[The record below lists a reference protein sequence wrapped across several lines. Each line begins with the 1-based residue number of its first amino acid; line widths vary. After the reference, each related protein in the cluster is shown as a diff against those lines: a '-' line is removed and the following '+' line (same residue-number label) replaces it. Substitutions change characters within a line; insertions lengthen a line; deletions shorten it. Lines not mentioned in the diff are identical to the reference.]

1 MLKREDLTAIFSFKL
16 RGAYNRIARLD
27 DTAKARGVIA
37 ASAGNHA
44 QGVAYAAA
52 RLGLTARLVM
62 PTTTPAIKID
72 AVRRLGAQID
82 VFGEDYCDAA
92 RQADRIAA
100 ETGMTPIHPYD
111 DADVIAGNAT
121 IALELLRQADCGSV
135 FVPVGG
141 GGLAGGIAAVIKA
154 VRPQVRVI
162 GVEPHDAAAMTHSIR
177 AGRRVELDHVGLFAD
192 GVAVRTV
199 GEQTFELCRRYLDEC
214 ITVGVDEICAA
225 IKDVFEDTR
234 AVLEPAGALAV
245 AGLKRYA
252 RASLTR
258 RRGSRDSVGR
268 KHRLQSPGLRSRA
281 LGDLVPRL
289 SDSLFL
295 NRSRRAQHVQRIR
308 RDPLVHAPI
317 SAAAPVH
324 LRNGSEPRADIHALR
339 DLVEPP
345 ERGPTSARQ
354 FHSLE

>member
-1 MLKREDLTAIFSFKL
+1 MDHHDVLTGALDARVAEVLPDPTPLTAASLLSRRLGVPVMLKREDLTPIFSFKL

-27 DTAKARGVIA
+27 DSAKARGVIA

-52 RLGLTARLVM
+52 RLGLSVRLVM

-82 VFGEDYCDAA
+82 LFGEDYCDAA
-92 RQADRIAA
+92 RHADRIAA

-121 IALELLRQADCGSV
+121 IALELPRQADCGSI
-135 FVPVGG
+135 FVPIGG

-154 VRPQVRVI
+154 VRPQVKVI

-214 ITVGVDEICAA
+214 ITVSVDEICAA

-252 RASLTR
+252 RT
-258 RRGSRDSVGR
+258 
-268 KHRLQSPGLRSRA
+268 HRLPAGVAVAIASGANIDFNRLGYVAERSA
-281 LGDLVPRL
+281 TWCQG
-289 SDSLFL
+289 
-295 NRSRRAQHVQRIR
+295 
-308 RDPLVHAPI
+308 
-317 SAAAPVH
+317 
-324 LRNGSEPRADIHALR
+324 
-339 DLVEPP
+339 
-345 ERGPTSARQ
+345 
-354 FHSLE
+354 

>member
-1 MLKREDLTAIFSFKL
+1 MDHHDVLTGALDARVAEVLPDPTPLTAASLLSRRLGLPVMLKREDLTPIFSFKL

-52 RLGLTARLVM
+52 RLGLSARLVM
-62 PTTTPAIKID
+62 PTTTPAIKVD

-92 RQADRIAA
+92 RHADRIAA

-121 IALELLRQADCGSV
+121 IALELLRQADCGSI

-177 AGRRVELDHVGLFAD
+177 AGRRVELDRVGLFAD

-199 GEQTFELCRRYLDEC
+199 GEETFELCRRYLDEC

-252 RASLTR
+252 RGRRLPAGAAVAIAS
-258 RRGSRDSVGR
+258 GANIDFN
-268 KHRLQSPGLRSRA
+268 RLAYVAER
-281 LGDLVPRL
+281 
-289 SDSLFL
+289 
-295 NRSRRAQHVQRIR
+295 
-308 RDPLVHAPI
+308 
-317 SAAAPVH
+317 SAAWC
-324 LRNGSEPRADIHALR
+324 
-339 DLVEPP
+339 
-345 ERGPTSARQ
+345 
-354 FHSLE
+354 HS

>member
-1 MLKREDLTAIFSFKL
+1 
-16 RGAYNRIARLD
+16 
-27 DTAKARGVIA
+27 
-37 ASAGNHA
+37 
-44 QGVAYAAA
+44 
-52 RLGLTARLVM
+52 M

-82 VFGEDYCDAA
+82 LFGEDYCDAA
-92 RQADRIAA
+92 RHADRIAA

-121 IALELLRQADCGSV
+121 IALELLRQADCGSI
-135 FVPVGG
+135 FVPIGG

-154 VRPQVRVI
+154 VRPQVKVI

-214 ITVGVDEICAA
+214 ITVSVDEICAA

-252 RASLTR
+252 RDASLTR
-258 RRGSRDSVGR
+258 RRGSRDSVGS
-268 KHRLQSPGLRSRA
+268 KHRLQSLGLRRRA
-281 LGDLVPRL
+281 LGNLVPRL
-289 SDSLFL
+289 SDLLFL
-295 NRSRRAQHVQRIR
+295 NSSGRAQHVERIR

-317 SAAAPVH
+317 SAPAPVH
-324 LRNGSEPRADIHALR
+324 LRN
-339 DLVEPP
+339 
-345 ERGPTSARQ
+345 
-354 FHSLE
+354 

>member
-1 MLKREDLTAIFSFKL
+1 MDHQDVLTGALDARVAEVLPDPTPLTAANLLSRTLGVPVMLKREDLTPIFSFKL

-52 RLGLTARLVM
+52 RLGLSARLVM

-92 RQADRIAA
+92 RHAERIAA

-154 VRPQVRVI
+154 VRPQIRVI

-177 AGRRVELDHVGLFAD
+177 AGHRVELDHVGLFAD

-214 ITVGVDEICAA
+214 ITVGVDEICVA

-252 RASLTR
+252 RA
-258 RRGSRDSVGR
+258 
-268 KHRLQSPGLRSRA
+268 HRLPSGAAVAIASGANIDFNRLAYVAERSA
-281 LGDLVPRL
+281 TWCQG
-289 SDSLFL
+289 
-295 NRSRRAQHVQRIR
+295 
-308 RDPLVHAPI
+308 
-317 SAAAPVH
+317 
-324 LRNGSEPRADIHALR
+324 
-339 DLVEPP
+339 
-345 ERGPTSARQ
+345 
-354 FHSLE
+354 

>member
-1 MLKREDLTAIFSFKL
+1 MDHHDVLTGALEARVAEVLPDPTPLTAASLLSRRLGVPVMLKREDLTPIFSFKL

-52 RLGLTARLVM
+52 RLGLSARLVM

-92 RQADRIAA
+92 RHAERIAA

-111 DADVIAGNAT
+111 DADVICGNAT
-121 IALELLRQADCGSV
+121 IALELLRQADCGSI
-135 FVPVGG
+135 FVPIGG

-252 RASLTR
+252 RAR
-258 RRGSRDSVGR
+258 RLPAGAAVAIASGANIDFN
-268 KHRLQSPGLRSRA
+268 RLAYVAERSA
-281 LGDLVPRL
+281 TWCQG
-289 SDSLFL
+289 
-295 NRSRRAQHVQRIR
+295 
-308 RDPLVHAPI
+308 
-317 SAAAPVH
+317 
-324 LRNGSEPRADIHALR
+324 
-339 DLVEPP
+339 
-345 ERGPTSARQ
+345 
-354 FHSLE
+354 

>member
-1 MLKREDLTAIFSFKL
+1 MDHHDVLTGALDARVAEVLPDPTPLTAASLLSRRLGHPVMLKREDLTAIFSFKL

-27 DTAKARGVIA
+27 DAAKARGVIA

-52 RLGLTARLVM
+52 RLGLSARLVM

-72 AVRRLGAQID
+72 AARRLGAQID
-82 VFGEDYCDAA
+82 LLGEDYCDAA
-92 RQADRIAA
+92 RHAERIAA

-121 IALELLRQADCGSV
+121 IALELLRQADCGSI

-154 VRPQVRVI
+154 VRPQIKVI

-177 AGRRVELDHVGLFAD
+177 TGRRVELAHVGLFAD
-192 GVAVRTV
+192 GVAVRAV

-252 RASLTR
+252 RA
-258 RRGSRDSVGR
+258 
-268 KHRLQSPGLRSRA
+268 HRLPAGAAVAIASGANIDFSRLGYVAERSA
-281 LGDLVPRL
+281 TWCQG
-289 SDSLFL
+289 
-295 NRSRRAQHVQRIR
+295 
-308 RDPLVHAPI
+308 
-317 SAAAPVH
+317 
-324 LRNGSEPRADIHALR
+324 
-339 DLVEPP
+339 
-345 ERGPTSARQ
+345 
-354 FHSLE
+354 

>member
-1 MLKREDLTAIFSFKL
+1 MLKASPTRR
-16 RGAYNRIARLD
+16 RGSVSR
-27 DTAKARGVIA
+27 
-37 ASAGNHA
+37 
-44 QGVAYAAA
+44 
-52 RLGLTARLVM
+52 ARLVM

-92 RQADRIAA
+92 RHADRIAA

-121 IALELLRQADCGSV
+121 IALELLRQADCGSI

-252 RASLTR
+252 RA
-258 RRGSRDSVGR
+258 
-268 KHRLQSPGLRSRA
+268 HRLPAGAAVAIASGANIDFNRLAYVAERSA
-281 LGDLVPRL
+281 TWCQG
-289 SDSLFL
+289 
-295 NRSRRAQHVQRIR
+295 
-308 RDPLVHAPI
+308 
-317 SAAAPVH
+317 
-324 LRNGSEPRADIHALR
+324 
-339 DLVEPP
+339 
-345 ERGPTSARQ
+345 
-354 FHSLE
+354 

>member
-1 MLKREDLTAIFSFKL
+1 MDHHDVLTGALDARVAEVLPDPTPLTAASLLSRRLGVPVMLKREDLTPIFSFKL

-52 RLGLTARLVM
+52 RLGLRARLVM
-62 PTTTPAIKID
+62 PTTTPAIKVD

-82 VFGEDYCDAA
+82 EFGEDYCDAA
-92 RQADRIAA
+92 RHAERIAA

-121 IALELLRQADCGSV
+121 IALELLRQADCGSI

-154 VRPQVRVI
+154 VRPQVRII

-177 AGRRVELDHVGLFAD
+177 AGRRVELDRVGLFAD

-214 ITVGVDEICAA
+214 ITVGVDEICTA

-252 RASLTR
+252 RA
-258 RRGSRDSVGR
+258 
-268 KHRLQSPGLRSRA
+268 HRLPAGVAVGIASGANIDFNRLAYVAERSA
-281 LGDLVPRL
+281 TWCQG
-289 SDSLFL
+289 
-295 NRSRRAQHVQRIR
+295 
-308 RDPLVHAPI
+308 
-317 SAAAPVH
+317 
-324 LRNGSEPRADIHALR
+324 
-339 DLVEPP
+339 
-345 ERGPTSARQ
+345 
-354 FHSLE
+354 

>member
-1 MLKREDLTAIFSFKL
+1 MDHHDVLTGALEARVAEVLPDPTPLTAASLLSRRLGHPVMLKREDLTPIFSFKL

-52 RLGLTARLVM
+52 RLGLSARLVM
-62 PTTTPAIKID
+62 PTTTPAIKVD

-82 VFGEDYCDAA
+82 VFGEDYSDAA
-92 RQADRIAA
+92 RHAERIAA

-121 IALELLRQADCGSV
+121 IALELLRQADCGSI

-141 GGLAGGIAAVIKA
+141 GGLAGGIAAVIKT

-199 GEQTFELCRRYLDEC
+199 GEQTFELCRRYLDGC

-225 IKDVFEDTR
+225 IKEVFDDTR

-252 RASLTR
+252 RTR
-258 RRGSRDSVGR
+258 RLPAGAAVAIASGANIDFN
-268 KHRLQSPGLRSRA
+268 RLGYVAERSA
-281 LGDLVPRL
+281 TWCQG
-289 SDSLFL
+289 
-295 NRSRRAQHVQRIR
+295 
-308 RDPLVHAPI
+308 
-317 SAAAPVH
+317 
-324 LRNGSEPRADIHALR
+324 
-339 DLVEPP
+339 
-345 ERGPTSARQ
+345 
-354 FHSLE
+354 

>member
-1 MLKREDLTAIFSFKL
+1 MDHHDVLTGALDARVAEVLPDPTPLTAASLLSRRLGVPVMLKREDLTPIFSFKL

-27 DTAKARGVIA
+27 DTAKGRGVIA

-52 RLGLTARLVM
+52 RLGLSARLVM

-92 RQADRIAA
+92 RHAERIAA

-121 IALELLRQADCGSV
+121 IALELLRQADCGSI
-135 FVPVGG
+135 FVPIGG

-154 VRPQVRVI
+154 VRPQIRVI

-252 RASLTR
+252 RA
-258 RRGSRDSVGR
+258 
-268 KHRLQSPGLRSRA
+268 HRLPAGAAVAIASGANIDFNRLAYVAERSA
-281 LGDLVPRL
+281 TWCQGW
-289 SDSLFL
+289 
-295 NRSRRAQHVQRIR
+295 
-308 RDPLVHAPI
+308 
-317 SAAAPVH
+317 
-324 LRNGSEPRADIHALR
+324 
-339 DLVEPP
+339 
-345 ERGPTSARQ
+345 
-354 FHSLE
+354 

>member
-1 MLKREDLTAIFSFKL
+1 MLKREDLTPIFSFKL

-52 RLGLTARLVM
+52 RLGLSARLVM

-72 AVRRLGAQID
+72 AVRRLGARID

-92 RQADRIAA
+92 RHADRIAA

-121 IALELLRQADCGSV
+121 IALELLRQADCGSI

-234 AVLEPAGALAV
+234 AVLEPAGRARRRGPQAV
-245 AGLKRYA
+245 RA

-268 KHRLQSPGLRSRA
+268 KHRLQSTGLRRRA
-281 LGDLVPRL
+281 LGDLVPGL
-289 SDSLFL
+289 SVLPFPKSLPP
-295 NRSRRAQHVQRIR
+295 RATRRAH
-308 RDPLVHAPI
+308 
-317 SAAAPVH
+317 
-324 LRNGSEPRADIHALR
+324 
-339 DLVEPP
+339 PP
-345 ERGPTSARQ
+345 
-354 FHSLE
+354 

>member
-1 MLKREDLTAIFSFKL
+1 MDHQDVLTGALDARVAEVLPDPTPLTAANLLSRTLGVPVMLKREDLTPIFSFKL

-52 RLGLTARLVM
+52 RLGLSARLVM

-72 AVRRLGAQID
+72 AVRRLGARID

-92 RQADRIAA
+92 RHADRIAA

-121 IALELLRQADCGSV
+121 IALELLRQADCGSI

-154 VRPQVRVI
+154 VRPQIRVI

-177 AGRRVELDHVGLFAD
+177 AGHRVELDHVGLFAD

-214 ITVGVDEICAA
+214 ITVGVDEICVA

-252 RASLTR
+252 RAR
-258 RRGSRDSVGR
+258 RLPAGAAVAIASGANIDFD
-268 KHRLQSPGLRSRA
+268 RLGYVAERSA
-281 LGDLVPRL
+281 
-289 SDSLFL
+289 
-295 NRSRRAQHVQRIR
+295 
-308 RDPLVHAPI
+308 
-317 SAAAPVH
+317 
-324 LRNGSEPRADIHALR
+324 NGCQ
-339 DLVEPP
+339 
-345 ERGPTSARQ
+345 G
-354 FHSLE
+354 